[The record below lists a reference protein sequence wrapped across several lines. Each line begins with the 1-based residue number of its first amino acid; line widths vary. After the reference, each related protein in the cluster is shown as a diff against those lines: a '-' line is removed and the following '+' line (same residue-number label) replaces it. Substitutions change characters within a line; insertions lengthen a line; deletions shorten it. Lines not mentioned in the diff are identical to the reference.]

1 MSAESEEGKGSTFR
15 LALSAEPA
23 ERPMRPAP
31 EDTLTQLL
39 GKRVLIVDDNATNRE
54 IVTRHARAWHMEPVA
69 VESGDEALALIDRGE
84 TFDVAVLDMMMPR
97 MDGVELAGEIRQRRS
112 RGELALLLLTSLGRL
127 PGAGTSGEFDAQL
140 PKPLRASQLY
150 NTLVQL
156 LADDE
161 GVGPVAEPG
170 RSRPGGRSLQIL
182 LAEDNAVNQKVAL
195 RLLERLGYSADV
207 ASDGL
212 EAIEA
217 VARGRYDVVLMDVQ
231 MPELDGLEASR
242 RICERWP
249 DTRPHIIAMTANA
262 LPEDREACFAAG
274 MDDYVAKPIR
284 SEQLAE
290 ALKRVAP
297 ARQDAVPAAQNAQG
311 LVDGAAL
318 ESLRELGGD
327 DFLAEVI
334 DTFLADAPALLATL
348 HHALAEGGIAEL
360 RRAAHTLKSNGA
372 TLGAGEFTERC
383 RALEQEAREGR
394 LEAASDLVA
403 RIEEQYGLLE
413 RALEE
418 LRPAA
423 AT

>member
-1 MSAESEEGKGSTFR
+1 
-15 LALSAEPA
+15 
-23 ERPMRPAP
+23 
-31 EDTLTQLL
+31 
-39 GKRVLIVDDNATNRE
+39 
-54 IVTRHARAWHMEPVA
+54 
-69 VESGDEALALIDRGE
+69 
-84 TFDVAVLDMMMPR
+84 
-97 MDGVELAGEIRQRRS
+97 
-112 RGELALLLLTSLGRL
+112 
-127 PGAGTSGEFDAQL
+127 
-140 PKPLRASQLY
+140 
-150 NTLVQL
+150 
-156 LADDE
+156 
-161 GVGPVAEPG
+161 
-170 RSRPGGRSLQIL
+170 
-182 LAEDNAVNQKVAL
+182 
-195 RLLERLGYSADV
+195 
-207 ASDGL
+207 
-212 EAIEA
+212 
-217 VARGRYDVVLMDVQ
+217 
-231 MPELDGLEASR
+231 
-242 RICERWP
+242 
-249 DTRPHIIAMTANA
+249 MTANA

-297 ARQDAVPAAQNAQG
+297 ARQDAVPAAENAQG

-394 LEAASDLVA
+394 LEDASDLVA